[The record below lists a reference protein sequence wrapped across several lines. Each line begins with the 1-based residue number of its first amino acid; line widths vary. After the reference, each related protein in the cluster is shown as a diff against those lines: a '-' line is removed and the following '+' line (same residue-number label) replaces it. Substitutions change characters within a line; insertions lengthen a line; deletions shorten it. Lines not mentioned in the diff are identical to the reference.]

1 MHYHALPLP
10 LSLWPRVDFGLNAIC
25 RLILFV
31 LLSAPGA
38 SGGWA
43 GIGVGNEKNEPQN
56 EMVFSPGITI
66 APSHQNTKFDFF

>member
-1 MHYHALPLP
+1 MHYINAIPLPLP

-43 GIGVGNEKNEPQN
+43 GVGVGNEKNEPQN
-56 EMVFSPGITI
+56 EME
-66 APSHQNTKFDFF
+66 FFPWNNDCTVSSKYKV